1 MLLRRAALDL
11 DVTTLADRVDR
22 FRSAAC
28 AQQQVFEEDRLLLA
42 HDVDSLTAQIGESL
56 RLFAQREPARWY
68 AWIEELAAE
77 LPIRLL
83 DDGLRGVVEHAVR
96 ASFDAFRAAESTRAE
111 HAWCDLADR
120 FRTRTQE
127 RVDSIRGDAA
137 DLFAIDLP
145 TLAVPT
151 VSGEQERFFYLFLH
165 VGSSTEG
172 LGRLASRILPAGLV
186 RRRMLA
192 NARRQLI
199 REFDK
204 HAGRAR
210 VGIWHSVSTARA
222 GHLRRRCTLN
232 STTRSRASSLPLA
245 APRSFG
251 PPRSRNAPSTLRSM
265 QRRSERSSG
274 HSRLSDDVGDHTKA
288 ETRNAIS
295 RPTRPDRTERGL
307 GSYAADSTRHSTMS
321 ANNKRKRSASSLR
334 LCRSRRW

>member
-1 MLLRRAALDL
+1 MIGFIEAAIADRLGMEPELFCVAARAVLTARGRGDEPGVDPVEWDRFAAAFEHFIDAELVDAQLAAARAELGRVAEELRDAVLLRRAALDL

-56 RLFAQREPARWY
+56 RLFAQSEPARWY
-68 AWIEELAAE
+68 ARIEELAAE

-137 DLFAIDLP
+137 DLFAVDFP

-151 VSGEQERFFYLFLH
+151 VSGKQERFFYLFLH

-204 HAGRAR
+204 HAGRGA
-210 VGIWHSVSTARA
+210 
-222 GHLRRRCTLN
+222 
-232 STTRSRASSLPLA
+232 
-245 APRSFG
+245 
-251 PPRSRNAPSTLRSM
+251 
-265 QRRSERSSG
+265 
-274 HSRLSDDVGDHTKA
+274 
-288 ETRNAIS
+288 
-295 RPTRPDRTERGL
+295 L
-307 GSYAADSTRHSTMS
+307 GSGT
-321 ANNKRKRSASSLR
+321 ASQQR
-334 LCRSRRW
+334 AEDI